1 MGEDDPRR
9 PELPADTVVDPVE
22 QARRLVSQLQGLINA
37 VHEFLA
43 RSRELLA
50 RLAIQDHQDPPSGP
64 QKGPPSD
71 P

>member
-1 MGEDDPRR
+1 MGVDEPQR
-9 PELPADTVVDPVE
+9 PEEPIDTVN
-22 QARRLVSQLQGLINA
+22 QARTLVLQLQGLINA

-50 RLAIQDHQDPPSGP
+50 RLAMQDPQDPPNGP
-64 QKGPPSD
+64 QKGPPND